1 MKCEEVSLLIEEFYD
16 DEIDFRLKT
25 RVKEHLAGC
34 RSCSAELD
42 RIFRLDQL
50 LEKAPAP
57 PTPSALLDTKLM
69 KAFERHNKEALK
81 SPAWWQRIFVGS
93 VSVPKPAFAAIL
105 LAIVATMT
113 TAIMIERNRS
123 ASSETGTSLPA
134 SSPIVSAPLP
144 PEIIEKTKIV
154 EVPVIKE
161 RVVTRVVYVERQ
173 NNEAIKLQKAS
184 SARNENDGN
193 MQKQTLNERDTNL
206 AMNGSVED
214 GGYVTR
220 ANLTGFQPATELKTR
235 IIQEGKRDEK

>member
-16 DEIDFRLKT
+16 DEIDFRLKA

-34 RSCSAELD
+34 PSCSAEFD

-57 PTPSALLDTKLM
+57 PAPSALLDQKLM

-93 VSVPKPAFAAIL
+93 VSIPKPAFAAIL
-105 LAIVATMT
+105 LAIAAAITAT
-113 TAIMIERNRS
+113 IMIERNRS
-123 ASSETGTSLPA
+123 ASSEIGTSLPA
-134 SSPIVSAPLP
+134 LSIVSAPLP

-161 RVVTRVVYVERQ
+161 RVVTRVVYVERE
-173 NNEAIKLQKAS
+173 NSEAIKSQKAL
-184 SARNENDGN
+184 SARNGNDGN
-193 MQKQTLNERDTNL
+193 MQKQILKEGDTNL

-235 IIQEGKRDEK
+235 IIQEGKPGEK

>member
-1 MKCEEVSLLIEEFYD
+1 MKCEEVSLFIEELYD
-16 DEIDFRLKT
+16 DEIDFHLKA

-34 RSCSAELD
+34 PSCSADFD

-57 PTPSALLDTKLM
+57 PPPSALLDRKLM
-69 KAFERHNKEALK
+69 KAFERHNREALK

-105 LAIVATMT
+105 LAIIATIT
-113 TAIMIERNRS
+113 AAIMIERNRS
-123 ASSETGTSLPA
+123 VSFEIGTSLPA
-134 SSPIVSAPLP
+134 SSPSVSTPLP

-154 EVPVIKE
+154 EVPVIRE

-173 NNEAIKLQKAS
+173 NSEAIKPQKAL
-184 SARNENDGN
+184 SARNGNDGN
-193 MQKQTLNERDTNL
+193 KQKQTLKEGDTNL
-206 AMNGSVED
+206 AMNGSIED

-235 IIQEGKRDEK
+235 IIQEGKPNEK